1 MEKRDLSLSQRKKNT
16 REQKPSIRPIHFALE
31 EIKDRFDSG
40 ISDLESRIDSAEEML
55 NNGSVEAAKSILR
68 AQVVF
73 SEGLMDF
80 YIHELS
86 KYCLYQMFDGNW
98 KKSAK
103 YNSLKIPMSK
113 VEVALSSSKSED
125 WFFEHINDEYSK
137 TVFLGS
143 EPMKEQLNLIGVPF
157 NDVVARAFPELKL
170 SEAKDRINR
179 LFARRNRIVHQNDR
193 DHATAQQENIEPP
206 FVREYVS
213 DVANLVGAMHDIAIG
228 NESSE

>member
-1 MEKRDLSLSQRKKNT
+1 MEKRDLSLSQRKENT
-16 REQKPSIRPIHFALE
+16 REQKPSIKPLHFTLE
-31 EIKDRFDSG
+31 EIQNRFDLG
-40 ISDLESRIDSAEEML
+40 IRDLISRVDDAEEML
-55 NNGSVEAAKSILR
+55 NSGSVEAAKSILR

-86 KYCLYQMFDGNW
+86 KYCLHQMFEGNW
-98 KKSAK
+98 KKSIK
-103 YNSLKIPMSK
+103 YNSLKIPMYR
-113 VEVALSSSKSED
+113 VEAALLSSKSED
-125 WFFEHINDEYSK
+125 WFFEHINDEYSR

-157 NDVVARAFPELKL
+157 SDVVARAFPKL
-170 SEAKDRINR
+170 RPNEAKDKING

-193 DHATAQQENIEPP
+193 DHATAQQEDIDPS
-206 FVREYVS
+206 FVREYIS
-213 DVANLVGAMHDIAIG
+213 DVTNLVSSMRDVAKI

>member
-1 MEKRDLSLSQRKKNT
+1 MEKRDLSLSQRKENT
-16 REQKPSIRPIHFALE
+16 REQKPSIRPLHFALE
-31 EIKDRFDSG
+31 EIRNRFDSG
-40 ISDLESRIDSAEEML
+40 ICDLVSRIDDAEEML
-55 NNGSVEAAKSILR
+55 NSGSVEAAKSILR

-86 KYCLYQMFDGNW
+86 KYCLYQMFEGNW
-98 KKSAK
+98 EKSAK

-113 VEVALSSSKSED
+113 VEAALFSSKSED
-125 WFFEHINDEYSK
+125 WFFEHINDEYCR

-143 EPMKEQLNLIGVPF
+143 DPMKEQLNLIGVPF
-157 NDVVARAFPELKL
+157 KDVVARAFPELQFG
-170 SEAKDRINR
+170 EAKDKINR

-193 DHATAQQENIEPP
+193 DHATAQQEDIEPS

-213 DVANLVGAMHDIAIG
+213 DVRNLVGSMHDIAISK
-228 NESSE
+228 ESHE